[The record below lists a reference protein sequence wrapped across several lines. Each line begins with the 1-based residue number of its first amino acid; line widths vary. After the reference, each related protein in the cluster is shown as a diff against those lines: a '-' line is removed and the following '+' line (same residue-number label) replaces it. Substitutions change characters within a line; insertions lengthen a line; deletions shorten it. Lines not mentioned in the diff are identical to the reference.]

1 MSEGANRNLCPR
13 STSVAVYQP
22 APSAAQLQAAIVST
36 VGSVST
42 ASAGPYDWMSNKP
55 YVACA
60 QQAYS
65 HSQVVTQFCGHTAG
79 VIAYNRDRRACY
91 RQNGYPDA

>member
-1 MSEGANRNLCPR
+1 M
-13 STSVAVYQP
+13 TSFPTRLFAL
-22 APSAAQLQAAIVST
+22 ATAAALVST
-36 VGSVST
+36 VGSATT

-55 YVACA
+55 YVACV

-65 HSQVVTQFCGHTAG
+65 HGQVITQLYGHTAG
-79 VIAYNRDRRACY
+79 AIAYNRDRRTCN

>member
-1 MSEGANRNLCPR
+1 MASFRTGLFAIA
-13 STSVAVYQP
+13 TA
-22 APSAAQLQAAIVST
+22 AAIVST

-55 YVACA
+55 YVACV

-65 HSQVVTQFCGHTAG
+65 RGQVITQLYGHTAG
-79 VIAYNRDRRACY
+79 V
-91 RQNGYPDA
+91 